1 VTHAGQLRTGWGLR
15 ARRSSH
21 VAQTYLTE
29 RELVEGLRAGDE
41 NAFVALVQAH
51 QTNMI
56 RLAMTLVNSKAVA
69 EEVVQD
75 TWLGVLR
82 GIDRFEGR
90 CSLKTWLF
98 RILANRARSSAHHER
113 RTVPLD
119 DLEPAEHAS
128 SFAADGSWNTPVAHW
143 SDGVNDRIAADTL
156 SVLIRDAI
164 ESLPAPQRQVITL
177 RDVEGLSSA
186 EVCEILELTDGNQ
199 RVLLHRGRVAVR
211 RCLEDAA
218 KEVD

>member
-1 VTHAGQLRTGWGLR
+1 M
-15 ARRSSH
+15 
-21 VAQTYLTE
+21 TE